1 VLAAFLWVLTVI
13 SANQEPTGA
22 CTQVGRVARPKSLNS
37 PTFRQRV
44 EIAAQ
49 EKFGREVRRVE
60 IARIAGVKQASV
72 SLWNK
77 KDGGP
82 RLSIAYKLAEKLDVC
97 VEWLYTGKGPMR
109 PPPDDP
115 VMRELLALW
124 PRLSEST
131 RRDLVGFAR
140 IAADGDAQADL

>member
-1 VLAAFLWVLTVI
+1 M
-13 SANQEPTGA
+13 
-22 CTQVGRVARPKSLNS
+22 ARPKSLNC
-37 PTFRQRV
+37 PTFRQRL

-49 EKFGREVRRVE
+49 EKFGREVRQVD
-60 IARIAGVKQASV
+60 IARMAGVKQPSV

-82 RLSIAYKLAEKLDVC
+82 RLGIARQLAEKLDVC
-97 VEWLYTGKGPMR
+97 VEWLYTGRGPMR

-124 PRLSEST
+124 PHLNEGT
-131 RRDLVGFAR
+131 RRDLLGFAR
-140 IAADGDAQADL
+140 IAADGDAQARL